1 MLEKEIEAHLV
12 KRMKEIGGECY
23 KWSSPGNRGVPDRI
37 CFFPNRKIVFVELK
51 APSKKPTKLQ
61 LLVGTRIGVLGHH
74 WYWCD
79 TKGKIDEL
87 VDHYAKC

>member
-37 CFFPNRKIVFVELK
+37 CFFPNGSVVFVELK
-51 APSKKPTKLQ
+51 KPGKKPTELQ
-61 LLVGTRIGVLGHH
+61 YLVGERLMDLWQNWSWANSKEGADAIV
-74 WYWCD
+74 
-79 TKGKIDEL
+79 K
-87 VDHYAKC
+87 HYSKC